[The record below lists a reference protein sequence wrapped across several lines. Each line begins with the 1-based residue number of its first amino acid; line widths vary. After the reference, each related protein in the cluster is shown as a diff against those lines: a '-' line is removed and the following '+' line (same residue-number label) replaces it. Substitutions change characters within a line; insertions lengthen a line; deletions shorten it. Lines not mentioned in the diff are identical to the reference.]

1 MLHVIFRRSRRAGII
16 ALLAA
21 VVALAL
27 GALLATTARAQ
38 SAPAYHFVYLRSID
52 TLGTEVITPG
62 PSSIVGL
69 LTMRGA
75 PVIRWEQQHANTTPG
90 RLTLSVFMP
99 GTPTTG
105 LPTQNI
111 VVNMVGD
118 SAKLT
123 ISANGTTSEQ
133 AFLSAN
139 GAVALI
145 GNSVLHSALMAD
157 HARGAK
163 KTSLPVFL
171 TNGGKTMTAAV
182 TQQGDTTLF
191 SIGGMDVRILWDPNG
206 GPREMS
212 IPAQNLRVVRI
223 SAAAAGAASAM
234 AGAAAAP
241 VKIDYSAPVNAP
253 YASEDV
259 VIPTPRGYT
268 LAGTLTRPKGRGN
281 AAAKVPVVITISGS
295 GPQDRDSRIGIVP
308 NYAPFRD
315 IADTLGRRGIAVLR
329 FDDRGVGASGGASS
343 RASATSADFADDVA
357 AVVAYL
363 RTRSDIDGTRIALAG
378 HSEGGLIAPL
388 VAAKDP
394 TLRAIA
400 LLAGPAYNGRRV
412 LEFQNENA
420 IKSATQLTETQRD
433 SIRRTIP
440 KGLDSI
446 AAANGW
452 MGYFMK
458 TEPSAA
464 LKRVKQPTL
473 VLQGDTDQQVTP
485 EQADSIAAILKDSG
499 NSRVTM
505 RHFPAT
511 NHLFL
516 VDPSGAPGGYTALKD
531 TKVRREVLGAL
542 ADWMAQVMR

>member
-1 MLHVIFRRSRRAGII
+1 MLHLLMKRSRRAGII
-16 ALLAA
+16 VLILA
-21 VVALAL
+21 VVLLVL

-52 TLGTEVITPG
+52 TLGTEVVTPG
-62 PSSIVGL
+62 SSSIVGL
-69 LTMRGA
+69 LSMRGA
-75 PVIRWEQQHANTTPG
+75 PVMRWEQQHVNSVPG
-90 RLTLSVFMP
+90 RLTLAIFAP
-99 GTPTTG
+99 GAPTTG

-111 VVNMVGD
+111 VVHMVGD

-133 AFLSAN
+133 ALHSAA
-139 GAVALI
+139 GAVALV
-145 GNSVLHSALMAD
+145 GNSVLHTALMAD
-157 HARGAK
+157 HARGATK
-163 KTSLPVFL
+163 ASLPVFL
-171 TNGGKTMTAAV
+171 TNGGRTIPATV
-182 TQQGDTTLF
+182 TQQGDTTVF
-191 SIGGMDVRILWDPNG
+191 SIGGMDARILWDPNG
-206 GPREMS
+206 GPREVS
-212 IPAQNLRVVRI
+212 IPAQNLRVVRTT
-223 SAAAAGAASAM
+223 GAASM
-234 AGAAAAP
+234 SSAP
-241 VKIDYSAPVNAP
+241 APIDYGAPANAP
-253 YASEDV
+253 YSAEEV

-268 LAGTLTRPKGRGN
+268 LAGTLTRPKGATN
-281 AAAKVPVVITISGS
+281 VPVVVTISGS
-295 GPQDRDSRIGIVP
+295 GPQDRDSRIPIVS

-343 RASATSADFADDVA
+343 RDKATSADFADDVA
-357 AVVAYL
+357 SAVAYL
-363 RTRSDIDGTRIALAG
+363 RTRRDIDGTRIALAG

-394 TLRAIA
+394 TVRAIA

-420 IKSATQLTETQRD
+420 IKAATQLTETQRD
-433 SIRRTIP
+433 SIRRTVP
-440 KGLDSI
+440 KGLDSL
-446 AAANGW
+446 AAANTW
-452 MGYFMK
+452 MGFFMK

-464 LKRVKQPTL
+464 LRRVKQPTL

-485 EQADSIAAILKDSG
+485 EQADSIVTMLKGSG
-499 NSRVTM
+499 NTRVTV

-531 TKVRREVLGAL
+531 TKLRREVLGAL
-542 ADWMAQVMR
+542 AEWVVRVMK

>member
-1 MLHVIFRRSRRAGII
+1 MLHLIFKRSRRAGVIVLLLAVI
-16 ALLAA
+16 AL
-21 VVALAL
+21 VL
-27 GALLATTARAQ
+27 GTVLATTARAQ

-75 PVIRWEQQHANTTPG
+75 PIMRWEQQHTNTNPG
-90 RLTLSVFMP
+90 RLTLAVFAP

-111 VVNMVGD
+111 VVRMVGD

-133 AFLSAN
+133 ALLSAN

-145 GNSVLHSALMAD
+145 GNSVLHTALIAD

-163 KTSLPVFL
+163 KASLPVFL
-171 TNGGKTMTAAV
+171 TNGGRTITATMAE
-182 TQQGDTTLF
+182 QGDTTVM
-191 SIGGMDVRILWDPNG
+191 SIAGMAVRILWDING
-206 GPREMS
+206 GPREMF
-212 IPAQNLRVVRI
+212 IPAQNLRVVRTTGAVSPS
-223 SAAAAGAASAM
+223 SAPAT
-234 AGAAAAP
+234 
-241 VKIDYSAPVNAP
+241 IDYGAPANAP
-253 YASEDV
+253 YTPEDV
-259 VIPTPRGYT
+259 VIPTTRGYT
-268 LAGTLTRPKGRGN
+268 LAGTLTRPKGQGN
-281 AAAKVPVVITISGS
+281 AAAKMPALVTISGS
-295 GPQDRDSRIGIVP
+295 GPQDRDSRISIVP

-329 FDDRGVGASGGASS
+329 FDDRGVGASGGAST
-343 RASATSADFADDVA
+343 RNNATSADFADDVA

-378 HSEGGLIAPL
+378 HSEGGFIAPM

-394 TLRAIA
+394 TVRAIA
-400 LLAGPAYNGRRV
+400 LLAGPAYNGRRI

-420 IKSATQLTETQRD
+420 IKSAMQITESQRD
-433 SIRRTIP
+433 SIRRTVP
-440 KGLDSI
+440 KGLDSL
-446 AAANGW
+446 AATNSW
-452 MGYFMK
+452 MGFFMK

-485 EQADSIAAILKDSG
+485 EQADSIVTILKGSG
-499 NSRVTM
+499 NAGVTM

-531 TKVRREVLGAL
+531 TKMRREVLGTL
-542 ADWMAQVMR
+542 ADWVVRVLQ

>member
-27 GALLATTARAQ
+27 GAILATTARAQ
-38 SAPAYHFVYLRSID
+38 TAPAYHFVYLRSID
-52 TLGTEVITPG
+52 TLGTEVVTPG

-69 LTMRGA
+69 LSMRGA

-90 RLTLSVFMP
+90 RLTVSVFMP

-133 AFLSAN
+133 AFLSTS

-171 TNGGKTMTAAV
+171 TNGGRTMTATV
-182 TQQGDTTLF
+182 SQQGDTTVF
-191 SIGGMDVRILWDPNG
+191 SIAGMDVRILWDPNG

-212 IPAQNLRVVRI
+212 IPAQNLRVVRV
-223 SAAAAGAASAM
+223 SAAAAGAV
-234 AGAAAAP
+234 GAAAAP
-241 VKIDYSAPVNAP
+241 VKIDYSAPANAP
-253 YASEDV
+253 YTSEDV

-268 LAGTLTRPKGRGN
+268 LAGTLTRPKG
-281 AAAKVPVVITISGS
+281 AAKVAAVVTISGS
-295 GPQDRDSRIGIVP
+295 GPQDRDSRISIVP

-343 RASATSADFADDVA
+343 RANATSADFADDVA
-357 AVVAYL
+357 SVVAYL

-378 HSEGGLIAPL
+378 HSEGGLIAPM

-394 TLRAIA
+394 TVRAVA
-400 LLAGPAYNGRRV
+400 LMAGPAYNGRRV

-433 SIRRTIP
+433 SIRRTVP

-446 AAANGW
+446 AATNSW
-452 MGYFMK
+452 MGFFMK

-464 LKRVKQPTL
+464 LRRVKQPTL

-485 EQADSIAAILKDSG
+485 EQADSIATILKGSG
-499 NSRVTM
+499 NTRVTM
-505 RHFPAT
+505 RHFAAT

-516 VDPSGAPGGYTALKD
+516 VDPSGAPAGYTALKD

-542 ADWMAQVMR
+542 ADWMVQVMR